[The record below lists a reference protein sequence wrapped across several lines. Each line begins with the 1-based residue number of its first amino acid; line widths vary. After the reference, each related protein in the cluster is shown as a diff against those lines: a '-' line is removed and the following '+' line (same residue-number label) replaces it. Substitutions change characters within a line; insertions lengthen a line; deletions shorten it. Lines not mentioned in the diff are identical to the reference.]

1 MVKER
6 TEFNKEFTKASILEW
21 RESHYT
27 SEVVVI
33 V

>member
-1 MVKER
+1 MVKEL
-6 TEFNKEFTKASILEW
+6 TEFNKEFTKAPILEW